1 MPTILDIAR
10 KANVSITTVSRVINN
25 SPHKVNPI
33 TREKV
38 LRVIKELDYRP
49 NAIAKS
55 LINKKTMSIGV
66 IIPDISNP
74 YYAEIVRGIQDL
86 ADQKGY
92 TVILQN
98 TDRRQDRI
106 IKYIYLLREKS
117 ADGIIFSGGTIHEP
131 DVLKALKPL
140 QDHVVVIG
148 RHKVNFPS
156 VRVDNINGAIKATQH
171 LIDLGHKDILFIGG
185 PDKSTTAKDRLK
197 GYLKALKNSGYQ
209 DFKKWIRKGDFT
221 ITSGYILT
229 KEILL
234 QKTRP
239 TAIFAANDQMA
250 FGAIKAIKEKGLKI
264 PKDIAVV
271 GFDNLP
277 LSLYIDPPLT
287 TVEIPMYDLGYS
299 AMEIL
304 INLLSKNKTKKI
316 KLFKT
321 RLIIREST
329 IG

>member
-10 KANVSITTVSRVINN
+10 RANVSITTVSRVINN
-25 SPHKVNPI
+25 SPHKVNQN
-33 TREKV
+33 TRERV
-38 LRVIKELDYRP
+38 LKIIKELDYRP

-86 ADQKGY
+86 ADQRGY
-92 TVILQN
+92 TVLLQN
-98 TDRRQDRI
+98 TDRRKDRI

-117 ADGIIFSGGTIHEP
+117 ADGVIFSGGIIHEP
-131 DVLKALKPL
+131 DVLKVLKPI
-140 QDHVVVIG
+140 QDRVVVIG
-148 RHKVNFPS
+148 RHPVNFPS
-156 VRVDNINGAIKATQH
+156 IRVDNINGAIEATQH
-171 LIDLGHKDILFIGG
+171 LINLGHRNILFIGG

-197 GYLKALKNSGYQ
+197 GYLNVLKKLGDQ
-209 DFKKWIRKGDFT
+209 DGKELIKKGDFT
-221 ITSGYILT
+221 IMSGYTIT
-229 KEILL
+229 KEFLL
-234 QKTRP
+234 QKNRP

-250 FGAIKAIKEKGLKI
+250 FGAIKAIKEEGLKI
-264 PKDIAVV
+264 PEDIAVV

-277 LSLYIDPPLT
+277 LSSYIDPPLT
-287 TVEIPMYDLGYS
+287 TVEIPMYDLGYT

-304 INLLSKNKTKKI
+304 INLLSGKKVERI

-321 RLIIREST
+321 KLIIREST